1 MNLKQLIL
9 IISIVIGS
17 LLGILLIL
25 LAIYKFAPG
34 VLGIKKEEEPEKTE
48 KIEELESEPRIVLS
62 RKQYDQWIQK
72 GFNVEATLA
81 ENKFLNNY
89 QKTLLDSI
97 AKLNSQLSAINKEL
111 SIYVDSMKKSNQIFA
126 TKDKKIQELLTQI
139 AGKDK
144 QITQLQRR
152 IEGEAPGGIAAT
164 DSAKDAVLMN
174 FAKIYENSDPKEVA
188 KIFEHLDTKEAA
200 KILRFMSKKKAGKI
214 IDALKPERSAEIL
227 QTSFK

>member
-17 LLGILLIL
+17 LVGILLIL

-34 VLGIKKEEEPEKTE
+34 ILGIKEEEPEKTE
-48 KIEELESEPRIVLS
+48 KVEELRNEPRIVLS

-72 GFNVEATLA
+72 GFNIEATLA

-97 AKLNSQLSAINKEL
+97 ARLNSQLSTINKEL

-126 TKDKKIQELLTQI
+126 AKDRKIQELLTQI
-139 AGKDK
+139 TEKDK
-144 QITQLQRR
+144 RIAQLQRR
-152 IEGEAPGGIAAT
+152 IDSESPGGT
-164 DSAKDAVLMN
+164 TVSDSAKDALLMN

-188 KIFEHLDTKEAA
+188 KIIEHLDNKEAA

-227 QTSFK
+227 QTPFK